1 VPFFF
6 LVCFDAP
13 PPSQQLNATLSRD
26 SGKRMSVLGDPSEK
40 AFPFALL
47 PKRAT
52 QLLAT

>member
-1 VPFFF
+1 MQPAKSE
-6 LVCFDAP
+6 LP
-13 PPSQQLNATLSRD
+13 RD
-26 SGKRMSVLGDPSEK
+26 SKRMSVLGDPSEK